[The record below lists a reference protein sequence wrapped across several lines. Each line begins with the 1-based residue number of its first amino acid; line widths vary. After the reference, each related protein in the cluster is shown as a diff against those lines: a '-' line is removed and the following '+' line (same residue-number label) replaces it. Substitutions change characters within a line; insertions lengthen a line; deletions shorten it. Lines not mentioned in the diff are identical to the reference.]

1 MDPITI
7 SIVINA
13 ALSIAGA
20 FGWIKKNKEVKQMAD
35 VMERCPTKNQDLK
48 EIAVLAGLDVAA
60 KTLKKLLK

>member
-7 SIVINA
+7 S
-13 ALSIAGA
+13 LIANVVFPIIG
-20 FGWIKKNKEVKQMAD
+20 GWIWGKKKKEVKELTN